1 MNNAT
6 LVLSNQQ
13 KFIGKI
19 YNYTGEPIRGEVVF
33 NTGMT
38 GYEETLTDPSYAGQ
52 ILVFTYPLLGNYGVC
67 VEKHWESELIHVKAV
82 VCSSLIEN
90 HQHHAAQQSFLQWL
104 TGQGIPLISD
114 IDTRELTQVLRD
126 NGCLTGIISH
136 PEQIATAKIEDDSNN
151 WVAQTSCQEI
161 KYHGSGKY
169 KLILVDYGVKQNIIR
184 SLLKF
189 DVTIKQVPYNYDYSN
204 EACDGIVLSNGPGDP
219 KQCAQSISILRQ
231 ALELQIPIFGICL
244 GSQLLAL
251 AAGADTYKLKYGHRG
266 QNQPC
271 QDLQDQRCYLTSQN
285 HGYAINA
292 DSLPSD
298 WQISFKHLHDHSI
311 AGICHSRLPYSAVQ
325 FHPEAAAGPHDTEFL
340 FTQFIKL
347 VIQKANQA

>member
-6 LVLSNQQ
+6 LVLSNKQ
-13 KFIGKI
+13 KFSGKI

-67 VEKHWESELIHVKAV
+67 AEKHWESELIHVKAI
-82 VCSSLIEN
+82 VCSSLVEN
-90 HQHHAAQQSFLQWL
+90 DQHHAAQQSFLQWL
-104 TGQGIPLISD
+104 TQQGIPLISD
-114 IDTRELTQVLRD
+114 IDTRELTQILRD
-126 NGCLTGIISH
+126 NGCLSGVISH
-136 PEQIATAKIEDDSNN
+136 PEQISAAKIEHDSKD

-161 KYHGSGKY
+161 KYHGNGKY

-189 DVTIKQVPYNYDYSN
+189 DVTIKQVPYNYDYLN

-219 KQCAQSISILRQ
+219 KQCEQSINILRQ
-231 ALELQIPIFGICL
+231 ALQLHTPIFGICL

-271 QDLQDQRCYLTSQN
+271 QDLNDQRCYLTSQN
-285 HGYAINA
+285 HGYAIDAESIPN
-292 DSLPSD
+292 D
-298 WQISFKHLHDHSI
+298 WQISFKHLHDHSV
-311 AGICHSRLPYSAVQ
+311 AGICHTSLPYSAVQ

-340 FTQFIKL
+340 FTQFIEL
-347 VIQKANQA
+347 VIQKASHT